1 MGELSLLSNN
11 IELVLQHREEIKAYA
26 PYAFSRLTIKNPR
39 RLGGQWYEQNMFMGA
54 YVEVWHQYL
63 QKSPEPAILPLYIGS
78 GMFGTIYKF
87 LGLSLADKTLVK
99 NVPVGKLHTSCMRNP
114 MWAFIQANP
123 TRGLGVSL
131 SQVVEEIRAGKPLEE
146 RESYRLLNLRE
157 EFYRSVSA
165 ISGIRSEGEHDLAYS
180 LEQGVNYQ
188 LMIQVHAVILLELS
202 EREKQGLVF
211 GGSAVELNDMVT
223 EARKDLAA
231 IAMEAGFSHHRVM
244 DARTNWARVRFTRQ
258 ISSLDEVLE
267 GDSITSMCGMLYA
280 MRKRIRRL

>member
-11 IELVLQHREEIKAYA
+11 IELILQHSEQIKTYA
-26 PYAFSRLTIKNPR
+26 PYTFSRLIIKNPR

-87 LGLSLADKTLVK
+87 LGLSLADKVLVK
-99 NVPVGKLHTSCMRNP
+99 KVPVGKMHTSYMRNP
-114 MWAFIQANP
+114 MWAFIQTNP
-123 TRGLGVSL
+123 IKGLGIPL
-131 SQVVEEIRAGKPLEE
+131 SQVVEEIKAGKPVEE

-157 EFYRSVSA
+157 DFYRSVGA

-188 LMIQVHAVILLELS
+188 LMIQVHAIILLELS
-202 EREKQGLVF
+202 DREKKELVF

-223 EARKDLAA
+223 ETRKDLAA
-231 IAMEAGFSHHRVM
+231 LAMEAGFTHHNVM
-244 DARTNWARVRFTRQ
+244 DSRTNWAKVRFTRQ
-258 ISSLDEVLE
+258 ISSIDEVLE
-267 GDSITSMCGMLYA
+267 GNTISSMCGMLYA